1 MQNFMAKRSARAMH
15 RLLRYS
21 AYAGGGAVGVLASQA
36 WYVKVNFKLPPDA
49 TGPTAGVVG
58 AGPGKPT
65 QRRNIVFMGDSVV
78 TGVGCR
84 AEVGE
89 GPVMPRATAE
99 VIARNIGEQ
108 VAWSALGYTG
118 ADVPVLLKDYIPTLR
133 REVQQC
139 AQTGG
144 RVDAVVVLCGLNDVK
159 SCFLYANPRR
169 HPGAFRQSLHELV
182 HAIHEVVGH
191 ECVILLPAMPI
202 DASPR
207 FNRFWPLRTLVHK
220 SAAAWEQQKQAVA
233 EACHAAAA
241 NAPDG
246 PRQPHVCFLE
256 QPPHTPL
263 EYFSED
269 VRCLRLRSAC
279 PRSMLLSCARL
290 ARQGMHPNDVGYA
303 AWGGY
308 IANRLLLDAFP
319 ESKGSSRAR

>member
-1 MQNFMAKRSARAMH
+1 MH
-15 RLLRYS
+15 RVFRYGV
-21 AYAGGGAVGVLASQA
+21 YAGGGAVGVLASQA

-49 TGPTAGVVG
+49 SGPTAGVVG
-58 AGPGKPT
+58 PAPGKPT
-65 QRRNIVFMGDSVV
+65 HSRRNIVFMGDSVV
-78 TGVGCR
+78 TGVGCS
-84 AEVGE
+84 ADVGK

-108 VAWSALGYTG
+108 VAWSALGSTG
-118 ADVPVLLKDYIPTLR
+118 ADVPVLLADFIPSLR

-139 AQTGG
+139 AQIGG

-169 HPGAFRQSLHELV
+169 HPGAFRRSLQELV
-182 HAIHEVVGH
+182 DAIHEVAGH

-220 SAAAWEQQKQAVA
+220 SAAAWEQQKLAVA
-233 EACHAAAA
+233 EACHAAN
-241 NAPDG
+241 NAPDA

-269 VRCLRLRSAC
+269 VRRLRLRPAF
-279 PRSMLLSCARL
+279 PHSMLSCAHL
-290 ARQGMHPNDVGYA
+290 VRQGMHPNDTGYA

-308 IANRLLLDAFP
+308 IAERLLLDAFP
-319 ESKGSSRAR
+319 ESQASSRSR